1 MYWICLLSNGMIIS
15 SVKIEATN
23 DMVQMRRKVRAFT
36 CIPTC
41 DEKDIMFKVNFD
53 FEKKNNICKSKTFA
67 TVFQLW
73 SKLYIKTAILYFGY
87 WTFSFLN
94 GEKVTKGSKSFL
106 V

>member
-41 DEKDIMFKVNFD
+41 DEKDIMFKVNFA

-73 SKLYIKTAILYFGY
+73 SKLYIKTAILYFGH
-87 WTFSFLN
+87 WIFSFLSE
-94 GEKVTKGSKSFL
+94 EKVRKGSKSFL